1 MKRSLTKRRTALR
14 YPLTG
19 RAEFHLPHRDLTIS
33 GSLVDLSKSGVSIQ
47 VGNSKERFMTGELGM
62 LTIQSPDLPDFV
74 TCFVTIARLT
84 PQTGALRLG
93 LDFMSIDD
101 ENHAKVSAYLGLA
114 RARSNLSQST
124 GPEHAD

>member
-1 MKRSLTKRRTALR
+1 MKRSLAKRRTALR

-33 GSLVDLSKSGVSIQ
+33 GSLEDLSKSGVSIL
-47 VGNSKERFMTGELGM
+47 VTNSTERFMTGELGM

-74 TCFVTIARLT
+74 TCFVTIARLI
-84 PQTGALRLG
+84 PLTGGLKLG

-101 ENHAKVSAYLGLA
+101 ENHAKVTAYLGLA
-114 RARSNLSQST
+114 RARSHINQST
-124 GPEHAD
+124 GSEDAD